1 LTVLR
6 KGYGKI
12 VQVMRLGNSEKKRKK
27 DEAEAVGDGK
37 KGVNAEKKTLTGKR
51 LALPESF

>member
-12 VQVMRLGNSEKKRKK
+12 VQVMRPNKSEKKREK
-27 DEAEAVGDGK
+27 EVAEEVDDGK
-37 KGVNAEKKTLTGKR
+37 KGPNPEKKVLSRKR
-51 LALPESF
+51 LALPDRL

>member
-12 VQVMRLGNSEKKRKK
+12 VQVMRPNKSEKKREK
-27 DEAEAVGDGK
+27 EVAEEMDDGK
-37 KGVNAEKKTLTGKR
+37 KGPNPEKKAFAGKR
-51 LALPESF
+51 LASPDRF